1 VNGHDH
7 LVALGG
13 ALDRLEQDLP
23 RLERWGQQL
32 ALVLVEGGRL
42 LAVGN
47 GGSAAQAQHLT
58 AELVGRYVDDRPPF
72 SGIALHAD
80 TSALTALVNDYGP
93 DEAFARAVRAHGRP
107 GDVLV
112 ALSTSG
118 RSTNVLAATAAA
130 LSLRIHVLA
139 LTGPAPNPLAEAA
152 DEAICVAGTT
162 PTVQEVHQ
170 VIIHL
175 LCESFDA
182 ALLTPA
188 GHYDSLNGRQP

>member
-13 ALDRLEQDLP
+13 ALDRLEHDLP

-32 ALVLVEGGRL
+32 ARVLVEGGRL

-80 TSALTALVNDYGP
+80 TSALTALVNDYGA

-130 LSLRIHVLA
+130 LSLRIRVLA
-139 LTGPAPNPLAEAA
+139 LTGPPPNPLAEAA

-182 ALLTPA
+182 ALLAPA
-188 GHYDSLNGRQP
+188 GHNDALNGRLS